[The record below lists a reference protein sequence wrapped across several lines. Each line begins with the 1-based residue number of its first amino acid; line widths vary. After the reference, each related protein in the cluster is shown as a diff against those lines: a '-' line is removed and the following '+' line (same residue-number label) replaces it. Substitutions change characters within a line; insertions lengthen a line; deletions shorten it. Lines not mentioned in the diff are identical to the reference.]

1 MGFLDDEITDEPSRT
16 SLTGVL
22 HLFGKELQERLVNSL
37 AGEGLVDSNLA
48 QSIRYTVTPTGEGG
62 FRFELLF
69 DDYGNYLDEGVQGKG
84 GSRGVYEEVTSKNG
98 NKYLKR
104 KVDSNGKPVNT
115 SWKTKGGGSRF
126 KFNNKRPPL
135 RSKDGDPTKSLE
147 VWANTRGINKW
158 AVQESIFR
166 QGIKAN
172 HWFSDVIDGGIVN
185 ELTEALEQHG
195 VKQIELD
202 IVENLKG
209 ILNGKD

>member
-84 GSRGVYEEVTSKNG
+84 G
-98 NKYLKR
+98 R
-104 KVDSNGKPVNT
+104 KASGG
-115 SWKTKGGGSRF
+115 SWRNKGGGSRF
-126 KFNNKRPPL
+126 KFNDKRPPL

-172 HWFSDVIDGGIVN
+172 HWFSDVIDSGIVN
-185 ELTEALEQHG
+185 ELTEALEQYG

-209 ILNGKD
+209 ILNGK